1 MLKLVF
7 CLQTIKQNEPA
18 PHSDAVLGLR
28 LLLLTLHGRS
38 TALNCAIT
46 IVQYR
51 PYQYRRILY
60 GHVVGMVRCDWPPA
74 PSIIIKHFFNYYY
87 GMFLKHCLGRQ
98 HSALD
103 SSYCRITCQTD
114 SIGSQR
120 LNVTCHSYATM
131 LIKIIIL
138 TKTLKLLF
146 KSGSIYYI

>member
-1 MLKLVF
+1 MMTF
-7 CLQTIKQNEPA
+7 
-18 PHSDAVLGLR
+18 GR
-28 LLLLTLHGRS
+28 LYLLSPPPSGKEHTFSIYHFHFHL
-38 TALNCAIT
+38 IT
-46 IVQYR
+46 TVQYQ